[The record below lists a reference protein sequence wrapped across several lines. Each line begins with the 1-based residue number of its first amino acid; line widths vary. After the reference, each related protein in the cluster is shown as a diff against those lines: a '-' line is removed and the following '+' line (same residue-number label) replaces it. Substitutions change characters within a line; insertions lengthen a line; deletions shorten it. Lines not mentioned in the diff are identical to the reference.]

1 LTYIG
6 GDVII
11 ETMRNVNFGIFEE
24 ATAGPTINTSV
35 DNSNAVFYSR
45 LERGNPMTQ
54 MRKLNIGLE
63 IGQVIAVGKNDDL
76 AKITKIEYHQ
86 KSGEVRI
93 NTTRGPRKALSF
105 KLCEEELANKADRY
119 R

>member
-1 LTYIG
+1 
-6 GDVII
+6 
-11 ETMRNVNFGIFEE
+11 MRNVNFGIFEE
-24 ATAGPTINTSV
+24 ATAGPIINTCV
-35 DNSNAVFYSR
+35 DSPNAVYNSR

-54 MRKLNIGLE
+54 MRKLHIDLE
-63 IGQVIAVGKNDDL
+63 VGQVIAVGKNDDL

-86 KSGEVRI
+86 KSGEVMI

-105 KLCEEELANKADRY
+105 KLLEEEYANKADRY